1 MMSGDSKATSTTLHL
16 WTLDPVIRELQS
28 CPAARAAEFADLI
41 IPGRISLLSVE
52 NGNAVQSSATV
63 YGASKVTDIPELTL
77 YETGAG
83 WPHPRSL
90 RKILEKH
97 QFGVDGAQLYPP
109 RPPPLSLRLLE
120 GDASR
125 QSIALTLVHYLDDQH
140 YAAYATTLNFRSPVI
155 DRCLRHFL
163 GDNEAS
169 STLTRSSIDTTSI
182 MSCGALLPVEASALM
197 STSTIHV
204 LTGVRVYIVYPPTPH
219 NLTTLHEYLKDL
231 AGNVAPNYT
240 SVCHELQNG
249 IAFVQRAGQAV
260 TIPPCCPT
268 VVFATKTS
276 AAVTVRSR
284 CVEDLPLRL
293 EHLGILMDQI
303 VSIQLVCWQTPEESL
318 EYHTTQLYKDITTV
332 LRALEPSGANRAL
345 LLALGAVWERKC
357 SRFRGLVE
365 LHVEK
370 ALREQIRR
378 NIPRVW
384 SLAVQNQGLRHCPVC
399 NVSIE
404 GQRVVFLTHFQ
415 TEHWDVGE
423 YTHPG
428 QDELMI
434 TAGEGSRKLTG
445 DGEMLDDGDHAGPR
459 LSVG

>member
-1 MMSGDSKATSTTLHL
+1 MSGNSKATSTTLHL

-90 RKILEKH
+90 RKLLEKH
-97 QFGVDGAQLYPP
+97 QDWVEEAQLYPP
-109 RPPPLSLRLLE
+109 RPPPLSLRFLE

-125 QSIALTLVHYLDDQH
+125 EGIARALVEYLDDEH
-140 YAAYATTLNFRSPVI
+140 YAAYATTLTFRSPVI
-155 DRCLRHFL
+155 ERCLRIFQ
-163 GDNEAS
+163 GENENS

-182 MSCGALLPVEASALM
+182 MSCGALLPLEASALM

-204 LTGVRVYIVYPPTPH
+204 ITGVRVYIVYPPTPH
-219 NLTTLHEYLKDL
+219 NLTTLNKYLIDL
-231 AGNVAPNYT
+231 ARDVAPNYT
-240 SVCHELQNG
+240 SVCHKLENG

-284 CVEDLPLRL
+284 CVQDLPLRL
-293 EHLGILMDQI
+293 EHLDILMAQI
-303 VSIQLVCWQTPEESL
+303 VSIQLICRQTPEESM

-332 LRALEPSGANRAL
+332 LRALEPSAANRAL
-345 LLALGAVWERKC
+345 LISLGAVWEREH
-357 SRFRGLVE
+357 SRFRGLVDMY
-365 LHVEK
+365 VEN
-370 ALREQIRR
+370 ALREHIRR

-384 SLAVQNQGLRHCPVC
+384 SLSVQNQGLRHCPVC

-404 GQRVVFLTHFQ
+404 GHGVVFLTHFR
-415 TEHWDVGE
+415 TEHWDVGGS
-423 YTHPG
+423 THPDK
-428 QDELMI
+428 DELMSI
-434 TAGEGSRKLTG
+434 ADESPPQLTG
-445 DGEMLDDGDHAGPR
+445 DGEMIDDGDHAGPR
-459 LSVG
+459 LTVG

>member
-1 MMSGDSKATSTTLHL
+1 MSGNSKATSTTLHL

-77 YETGAG
+77 YKTGAG

-97 QFGVDGAQLYPP
+97 QSWVDEAQLYPP
-109 RPPPLSLRLLE
+109 RPPPLSLRFLE
-120 GDASR
+120 EDASR
-125 QSIALTLVHYLDDQH
+125 EGIARTLVEYLDDQQ
-140 YAAYATTLNFRSPVI
+140 YAAYATTLSFRSPAI
-155 DRCLRHFL
+155 DRCLRHFQVE
-163 GDNEAS
+163 NEAS

-182 MSCGALLPVEASALM
+182 MSCGALLPLEASALM

-204 LTGVRVYIVYPPTPH
+204 ITGVRVYIVYPPTPH
-219 NLTTLHEYLKDL
+219 NLTTLNKYLMDL
-231 AGNVAPNYT
+231 AGDVAPNYT
-240 SVCHELQNG
+240 SACDKLENG

-293 EHLGILMDQI
+293 EHLEILMAQI
-303 VSIQLVCWQTPEESL
+303 VSIQLICRQTPEESL
-318 EYHTTQLYKDITTV
+318 EYHTTQLYKDMTTV
-332 LRALEPSGANRAL
+332 LRALGPSAANWTL
-345 LLALGAVWERKC
+345 LLALGAVWEREY

-365 LHVEK
+365 LHIEK
-370 ALREQIRR
+370 ALREHIRR

-384 SLAVQNQGLRHCPVC
+384 SLAVQNLGLRFCPVC
-399 NVSIE
+399 KVSIE
-404 GQRVVFLTHFQ
+404 GHGVVFLAHFQ

-423 YTHPG
+423 YAHS
-428 QDELMI
+428 DKEELMSI
-434 TAGEGSRKLTG
+434 ADEGPPQLTG
-445 DGEMLDDGDHAGPR
+445 DGAR
-459 LSVG
+459 ATC

>member
-1 MMSGDSKATSTTLHL
+1 MMSGNSKTTSTTLHL

-52 NGNAVQSSATV
+52 NGDAVQSSATV

-77 YETGAG
+77 YETGAC

-97 QFGVDGAQLYPP
+97 QSWVDEAQLYPP
-109 RPPPLSLRLLE
+109 RPPPLSLRLFE
-120 GDASR
+120 GDGSR
-125 QSIALTLVHYLDDQH
+125 ESIARTLVEHLEDQQF
-140 YAAYATTLNFRSPVI
+140 APYATTLTFRSPVI
-155 DRCLRHFL
+155 DRCLRLFQ
-163 GDNEAS
+163 GENEAS

-182 MSCGALLPVEASALM
+182 MSCGALLPLEASALM

-204 LTGVRVYIVYPPTPH
+204 ITGVRVYIVYPPTPH
-219 NLTTLHEYLKDL
+219 NLTTLNKYLIDL
-231 AGNVAPNYT
+231 AGDIAPNYA
-240 SVCHELQNG
+240 SVCHELENG

-293 EHLGILMDQI
+293 EHLDILMAQI
-303 VSIQLVCWQTPEESL
+303 VSIQIICRQTPEESL
-318 EYHTTQLYKDITTV
+318 EYHTTQLYKDMTTV

-345 LLALGAVWERKC
+345 LVALGAMWEREH

-365 LHVEK
+365 SHVEK
-370 ALREQIRR
+370 SLKEHIRR

-399 NVSIE
+399 KVSIE
-404 GQRVVFLTHFQ
+404 GRGVVFLTHFR
-415 TEHWDVGE
+415 TEHWDAGGSA
-423 YTHPG
+423 YPDK
-428 QDELMI
+428 DELI
-434 TAGEGSRKLTG
+434 SVAGEGSRQLTG
-445 DGEMLDDGDHAGPR
+445 DGDM
-459 LSVG
+459 

>member
-1 MMSGDSKATSTTLHL
+1 MSGNSKAISTTLHL

-97 QFGVDGAQLYPP
+97 QSWVDEAQLYPP
-109 RPPPLSLRLLE
+109 RPPPLSLRFLGGDTSRE
-120 GDASR
+120 G
-125 QSIALTLVHYLDDQH
+125 IARTLVEYLEDQQF
-140 YAAYATTLNFRSPVI
+140 APYATTLTFRSPVI
-155 DRCLRHFL
+155 DRCLRLFL

-169 STLTRSSIDTTSI
+169 STLTRSSTDTTSI

-204 LTGVRVYIVYPPTPH
+204 LTGVRVYIVYPSTPH

-231 AGNVAPNYT
+231 AGDVAPNYT
-240 SVCHELQNG
+240 IVCHELENG
-249 IAFVQRAGQAV
+249 IAFVQRTGQTV

-293 EHLGILMDQI
+293 EHLDILMAQI
-303 VSIQLVCWQTPEESL
+303 VSIQLICRQTPEESL
-318 EYHTTQLYKDITTV
+318 EYHTTQLYKDMTTV
-332 LRALEPSGANRAL
+332 LRALEPSATNRAL
-345 LLALGAVWERKC
+345 LLALGAVWEREH
-357 SRFRGLVE
+357 SQFRGLVE
-365 LHVEK
+365 SHVEK
-370 ALREQIRR
+370 SLKEHIRR

-399 NVSIE
+399 KVSIE
-404 GQRVVFLTHFQ
+404 GRGVVFLTHFR
-415 TEHWDVGE
+415 TEHWDAGGPA
-423 YTHPG
+423 YPDK
-428 QDELMI
+428 DELI
-434 TAGEGSRKLTG
+434 SVAGEGSRQLTG
-445 DGEMLDDGDHAGPR
+445 DGDM
-459 LSVG
+459 

>member
-1 MMSGDSKATSTTLHL
+1 MSGNSKAMSTTLHL

-97 QFGVDGAQLYPP
+97 HSWVDEAQLYPP
-109 RPPPLSLRLLE
+109 RPPPLSLRFLE
-120 GDASR
+120 GEASR
-125 QSIALTLVHYLDDQH
+125 ESIARTLVEYLDDPQ
-140 YAAYATTLNFRSPVI
+140 YAAYATTLTFRSPVI
-155 DRCLRHFL
+155 DQCLRLFQ
-163 GDNEAS
+163 GENEAS

-182 MSCGALLPVEASALM
+182 MSCGALLPLEASALM

-219 NLTTLHEYLKDL
+219 NLTTLNKYLIDL
-231 AGNVAPNYT
+231 AGDIAPNYA
-240 SVCHELQNG
+240 SVCHELENG

-293 EHLGILMDQI
+293 EHLNILMAQI
-303 VSIQLVCWQTPEESL
+303 VSLQLICRQTPEESL

-332 LRALEPSGANRAL
+332 LRSLEPSATDRTL
-345 LLALGAVWERKC
+345 LISLGAVWEREH

-365 LHVEK
+365 SYVEK
-370 ALREQIRR
+370 SLKEHVVR

-399 NVSIE
+399 KVSIE
-404 GQRVVFLTHFQ
+404 GLDVVFITHFQ
-415 TEHWDVGE
+415 IEHWYVGGS
-423 YTHPG
+423 THP
-428 QDELMI
+428 DKEDLRSV
-434 TAGEGSRKLTG
+434 AGEGWRQLTG
-445 DGEMLDDGDHAGPR
+445 DGDMSDDGDHAGPR
-459 LSVG
+459 LTAV